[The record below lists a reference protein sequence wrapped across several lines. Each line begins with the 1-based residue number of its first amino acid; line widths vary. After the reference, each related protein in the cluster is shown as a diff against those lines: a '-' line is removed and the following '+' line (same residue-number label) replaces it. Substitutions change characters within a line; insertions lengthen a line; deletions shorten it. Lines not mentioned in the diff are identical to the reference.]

1 MKAFPNLLKRM
12 GMAALVFA
20 GAYAV
25 AMIVLKVVAIAAGFE
40 KELDFAQM
48 SDYTAKIYMLVI
60 GIVCPLVYFN
70 LYVAAG
76 VTRRQF
82 TAGML
87 AVAAVMSACFAILR
101 MPLLMA
107 HGELTAMSVT
117 ASALYGML
125 AFLVGWTAVIGFQF
139 MRAIPIF
146 LSSISPVFFVL
157 GFLAV
162 EKLSTAVRL
171 PIFAIAIAAL
181 GAGLLWAASRIPVK
195 I

>member
-1 MKAFPNLLKRM
+1 
-12 GMAALVFA
+12 
-20 GAYAV
+20 
-25 AMIVLKVVAIAAGFE
+25 
-40 KELDFAQM
+40 
-48 SDYTAKIYMLVI
+48 
-60 GIVCPLVYFN
+60 
-70 LYVAAG
+70 
-76 VTRRQF
+76 
-82 TAGML
+82 
-87 AVAAVMSACFAILR
+87 